1 MKKDMILE
9 GLNPQQKAAVEYLGS
24 PLFVSAGAGSGKTK
38 VLTHKIAYL
47 VKAKG
52 IRPNRI
58 LAITF
63 TKKAANEM
71 AERIVKMLSIKPMWI
86 STFHSFCVK
95 VLREDVQILGRSF
108 SRGFVIYDTGD
119 SLKVLKNILKRYN
132 RETKEAG
139 DARDIISRAKQAYR
153 SSIFDHIA
161 ALPYPAS
168 TYAEVAEEYQKD
180 LERSNAMDYDDLIFF
195 AVGILAASP
204 ETRTKWQER
213 FDYLMIDEFQ
223 DTNDI
228 QFSLIKLLAGGSKN
242 LFAVGDFFQCIYT
255 WRGSR
260 PSNIE
265 RFIREFGA
273 KEMKIEK
280 NYRSTRRILGI
291 ANTVISKVRCGWSDK
306 ALELYTDNKEE
317 GDVEYKSH
325 ADGISESVWIAE
337 KIRRLSRNNA
347 YSDMAI
353 LVRMTFLSRV
363 LESVFM
369 RHQIP
374 YTIVSGVGF
383 YDRAETKDLLSYL
396 RFIANPKDA
405 AAFERII
412 NTPGRGIGK
421 KALSNIRQNFR
432 NDWLQALRDT
442 RLTAKQRL
450 AADVFVKTVEGY
462 RNSVEDEPY
471 KVIMGLI
478 EDLGYFAYIEK
489 EYGEDSEDRMENVS
503 ELSNVLQA
511 LEEEGKPF
519 SEFMEDNLLASEQDK
534 IGKEDSVKILTLHAS
549 KGLEWPVVFLPALE
563 EGIFPSAKSLM
574 SQSSIEEERRLFYVG
589 TTRARERLYLSS
601 AESRMKFGQTSFMVK
616 SRYLQEIKS
625 HL

>member
-1 MKKDMILE
+1 MKDLILK
-9 GLNPQQKAAVEYLGS
+9 GLNPQQKAAVEYFGS

-38 VLTHKIAYL
+38 VLTQKIAYL
-47 VKAKG
+47 VKEKD

-71 AERIVKMLSIKPMWI
+71 AERIAKMLTIKPKWI

-95 VLREDVQILGRSF
+95 VLREDIHMLRRSF
-108 SRGFVIYDTGD
+108 DRRFVIYDTSD
-119 SLKVLKNILKRYN
+119 SLKLIKDILKRFS
-132 RETKEAG
+132 RETKEA
-139 DARDIISRAKQAYR
+139 DEARDIISKAKQSFR

-168 TYAEVAEEYQKD
+168 TYVEVAEEYQKD
-180 LERSNAMDYDDLIFF
+180 LERSNAMDYDDLIYF
-195 AVGILAASP
+195 AVELLSGYP

-213 FDYLMIDEFQ
+213 FDHLLIDEFQ

-228 QFSLIKLLAGGSKN
+228 QFSLIKLLAGKSKN

-273 KEMKIEK
+273 KEMKLEK
-280 NYRSTRRILGI
+280 NYRSTKRILDI
-291 ANTVISKVRCGWSDK
+291 ANTVVSKVECGWTDK
-306 ALELYTDNKEE
+306 VLELHTDNKEE
-317 GDVEYKSH
+317 GDVEYKKH
-325 ADGISESVWIAE
+325 ADAISESVWIAE
-337 KIRRLSRNNA
+337 KIRQLSRNNT

-353 LVRMTFLSRV
+353 LIRMTFLSRA

-369 RHQIP
+369 RHHIP

-383 YDRAETKDLLSYL
+383 YQRAEIKDLLSYL

-405 AAFERII
+405 AAFERVI

-421 KALSNIRQNFR
+421 KALLNIRQNFR

-450 AADVFVKTVEGY
+450 AVDIFVKTVEGY
-462 RNSVEDEPY
+462 SNSVEDAPY
-471 KVIMGLI
+471 TVLMGLI
-478 EDLGYFAYIEK
+478 EDLGYFAHLDR
-489 EYGEDSEDRMENVS
+489 EYKEDSEDRMENVS

-534 IGKEDSVKILTLHAS
+534 IGKEDSVKILTLHAA

-563 EGIFPSAKSLM
+563 EGIFPSAKSLI
-574 SQSSIEEERRLFYVG
+574 SQSAIEEERRLFYVG
-589 TTRARERLYLSS
+589 TTRAKEGLYLSS
-601 AESRMKFGQTSFMVK
+601 AESRMKFGQTSCMMK
-616 SRYLQEIKS
+616 SRYLHEIKH

>member
-1 MKKDMILE
+1 MMKDMILK
-9 GLNPQQKAAVEYLGS
+9 GLNPQQKSAVEYLDS

-47 VKAKG
+47 VKENG
-52 IRPNRI
+52 IRPHRI

-71 AERIVKMLSIKPMWI
+71 AGRVEKMLSIKPLWI

-95 VLREDVQILGRSF
+95 VLREDVHILERAF
-108 SRGFVIYDTGD
+108 DRRFVIYDTGD
-119 SLKVLKNILKRYN
+119 SLKVLKDIMKKFNIET
-132 RETKEAG
+132 READG
-139 DARDIISRAKQAYR
+139 ARDVISKAKQTYR

-161 ALPYPAS
+161 SLPYPAS
-168 TYAEVAEEYQKD
+168 SYAEVAGEYQKV
-180 LERSNAMDYDDLIFF
+180 LERSNAMDYDDLIYF
-195 AVGILAASP
+195 AVGLLSVSP
-204 ETRTKWQER
+204 ETKKKWQER

-228 QFSLIKLLAGGSKN
+228 QFSLIKLLAGQRKN

-273 KEMKIEK
+273 KEMKLEK
-280 NYRSTRRILGI
+280 NYRSTKRILGI
-291 ANTVISKVRCGWSDK
+291 ANTIVSKVECRWSEK
-306 ALELYTDNKEE
+306 VLELYTDNEE
-317 GDVEYKSH
+317 DGDVEYQNH
-325 ADGISESVWIAE
+325 DDGISESIWIAG
-337 KIRRLSRNNA
+337 KIRQLSCNHA

-353 LVRMTFLSRV
+353 LIRMTFLSRA

-369 RHQIP
+369 QYHIP
-374 YTIVSGVGF
+374 YTIVSGVSF
-383 YDRAETKDLLSYL
+383 YDRAEIKDMLSYL
-396 RFIANPKDA
+396 RFIANPRDV

-412 NTPGRGIGK
+412 NRPGRGIGK
-421 KALSNIRQNFR
+421 KALSNIKERFQS
-432 NDWLQALRDT
+432 DWLQALRDA

-450 AADVFVKTVEGY
+450 AADTFTKIVDGY
-462 RNSVEDEPY
+462 RNIVEEEPY
-471 KVIMGLI
+471 MVLMGLI
-478 EDLGYFAYIEK
+478 ENLGYFDYLK
-489 EYGEDSEDRMENVS
+489 KKYGEDLEDRIENVS

-511 LEEEGKPF
+511 LEDEGKLF

-534 IGKEDSVKILTLHAS
+534 IGKEDSVKILTLHAA

-563 EGIFPSAKSLM
+563 EDIFPSAKSLL
-574 SQSSIEEERRLFYVG
+574 SDSALEEERRLFYVG
-589 TTRARERLYLSS
+589 ITRARERLYLSS
-601 AESRMKFGQTSFMVK
+601 AESRMKFGQTSSMDQ
-616 SRYLQEIKS
+616 SRYVCEIRH

>member
-1 MKKDMILE
+1 MKDMILK
-9 GLNPQQKAAVEYLGS
+9 GLNPQQKAAVEYLSS

-47 VKAKG
+47 VKEKG
-52 IRPNRI
+52 IRPHRI

-71 AERIVKMLSIKPMWI
+71 AERIVKMLTIKPKWI

-95 VLREDVQILGRSF
+95 VLRENVHMLGRSF
-108 SRGFVIYDTGD
+108 DRRFVIYDTGD
-119 SLKVLKNILKRYN
+119 SLKVLKNIMKRFN

-139 DARDIISRAKQAYR
+139 DARDVISKAKQTYR
-153 SSIFDHIA
+153 SGIFDYIA
-161 ALPYPAS
+161 SLPYPAS

-180 LERSNAMDYDDLIFF
+180 LERSNAMDYDDLIYLT
-195 AVGILAASP
+195 VELLSSHP
-204 ETRTKWQER
+204 ETRTMWRER
-213 FDYLMIDEFQ
+213 FDYMLIDEFQ

-228 QFSLIKLLAGGSKN
+228 QFSLIKLLAGRSKN

-260 PSNIE
+260 PSNIA
-265 RFIREFGA
+265 RFIQEFGA
-273 KEMKIEK
+273 KEMKLEK
-280 NYRSTRRILGI
+280 NYRSTKRILGI
-291 ANTVISKVRCGWSDK
+291 ANTVVSKVECGWSDK
-306 ALELYTDNKEE
+306 AIELYTDNKEE
-317 GDVEYKSH
+317 GDVEYKRN

-353 LVRMTFLSRV
+353 LIRMTFLSRA

-369 RHQIP
+369 RYHIP
-374 YTIVSGVGF
+374 YTIVSGVSF
-383 YDRAETKDLLSYL
+383 YDRAEIKDLLSYL
-396 RFIANPKDA
+396 RFISNPKDA
-405 AAFERII
+405 AAFERVI

-421 KALSNIRQNFR
+421 KALSNIRERFR
-432 NDWLQALRDT
+432 DDWLQALRDAK
-442 RLTAKQRL
+442 LSAKQRL
-450 AADVFVKTVEGY
+450 AADAFVKTVEGY
-462 RNSVEDEPY
+462 RNSVEEEPY
-471 KVIMGLI
+471 TALMGLI
-478 EDLGYFAYIEK
+478 EDIGYFAYIKK
-489 EYGEDSEDRMENVS
+489 EYIEDPEDRIENVS
-503 ELSNVLQA
+503 ELSNVLQE
-511 LEEEGKPF
+511 LEEEGRPF

-549 KGLEWPVVFLPALE
+549 KRLEWPVVFLPALE
-563 EGIFPSAKSLM
+563 EKIFPSAKSLM
-574 SQSSIEEERRLFYVG
+574 SQSAIEEERRLFYVG
-589 TTRARERLYLSS
+589 TTRAKERLYLSS

-616 SRYLQEIKS
+616 SRYLHEIKH